1 MEKFKYEN
9 EFEIHSSKN
18 ILFPY
23 ISTPSGLES
32 WFAEKVTV
40 NEDHVFNIR
49 WDDEDHFA
57 LKAGGSLGKSMKF
70 EFLDDDK
77 SQVKDPNTLEFV
89 LEKNDFTGMMY
100 VKVIDYSENHDYED
114 LTDLWGSLIHDLKE
128 TVGG

>member
-1 MEKFKYEN
+1 MEKYKYDN

-18 ILFPY
+18 ILYPY
-23 ISTPSGLES
+23 ISSPSGLES

-40 NEDHVFNIR
+40 NEDHIYNIV

-57 LKAGGSLGKSMKF
+57 MKTGGSLGKSIKF

-77 SQVKDPNTLEFV
+77 KQMDDPNTLEFG
-89 LEKNDFTGMMY
+89 LEKNDFTGMLY
-100 VKVIDYSENHDYED
+100 VRVVDYSENHDHED
-114 LTDLWGSLIHDLKE
+114 LTDLWDSLLDKLRE